1 VREAPTC
8 ANTSRQITGTTCDC
22 GQIVGTVWA
31 RTASARPRRLKATG
45 AVVTTKTAI
54 DAIVSWCARRSCIE
68 TSSTVSRSR
77 NSAPDRDLGRSP
89 HTGQAL
95 ILIPGATAAFVSRR
109 RVPRSHADSS
119 IVLIRRTR
127 ARGSGGATKTREKT
141 AAPSESSGRQVAG
154 DDASGL
160 RTLVP
165 NRPSQRARISSSKSH
180 RCWMSPTT
188 ARRRRW
194 CRCRPRRL
202 RVPGRV
208 PLQRPRWPR
217 WADRRTDGRP
227 GRRAGSGVHRVG
239 ARQCQVHAFPGV
251 FGRRVRLDR

>member
-109 RVPRSHADSS
+109 RVPRSHAVVDRADSS
-119 IVLIRRTR
+119 IAIAWVRW
-127 ARGSGGATKTREKT
+127 GD
-141 AAPSESSGRQVAG
+141 QVPRKDSRPIG
-154 DDASGL
+154 
-160 RTLVP
+160 VI
-165 NRPSQRARISSSKSH
+165 RPSG
-180 RCWMSPTT
+180 C
-188 ARRRRW
+188 RRRR
-194 CRCRPRRL
+194 
-202 RVPGRV
+202 
-208 PLQRPRWPR
+208 QRAEDAGPEPAITAS
-217 WADRRTDGRP
+217 ADQFFEKSSVLDVSDDCTPTPMVSVSTTTASRARTCPTPAASVATMGRP
-227 GRRAGSGVHRVG
+227 KSRRQAGS
-239 ARQCQVHAFPGV
+239 
-251 FGRRVRLDR
+251 